1 MEYTVRMRTILT
13 IRADEKLSA
22 ALRKRAAVQG
32 KTESEVALEIL
43 NDAIEERPMSAR
55 VGHLRGQLE
64 LPSEETCDAW
74 QMELRERNWR
84 P

>member
-13 IRADEKLSA
+13 LRADDKLRA

-32 KTESEVALEIL
+32 KSESEVALEIL
-43 NDAIEERPMSAR
+43 NDALEERPLSAR
-55 VGHLRGQLE
+55 VGHLRGQIE
-64 LPSEETCDAW
+64 LPSEASDAW